1 MLLQVEQDKLLSE
14 LARERNSDLV
24 SSFASDYV
32 LRFIILQKTKEGDV
46 RVETEWAPE
55 MLATTNIL
63 LIKKNNFNIYKDITA
78 FKIAEMMQI
87 VNLDFSAESDPLNI
101 SFHYINKL
109 MMPLLGLYK
118 NEFEKKSTS
127 DKNTFNNIMR
137 KVSELN
143 FSIAQCQEMVTVP
156 EVRLEIKPIVK
167 DIVAKK

>member
-109 MMPLLGLYK
+109 MMPLLGLY
-118 NEFEKKSTS
+118 
-127 DKNTFNNIMR
+127 
-137 KVSELN
+137 
-143 FSIAQCQEMVTVP
+143 
-156 EVRLEIKPIVK
+156 
-167 DIVAKK
+167 